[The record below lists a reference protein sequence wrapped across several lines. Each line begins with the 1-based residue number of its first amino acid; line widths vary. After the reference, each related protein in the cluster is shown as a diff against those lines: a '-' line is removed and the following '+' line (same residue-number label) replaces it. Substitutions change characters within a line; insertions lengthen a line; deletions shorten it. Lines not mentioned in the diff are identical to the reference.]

1 MHIYIHTHT
10 HNHTHTHTHT
20 HAHTYIHTYI
30 YLLHT
35 QTHTCLYIYVNVYQ
49 GVCVCVYCLPFPLP
63 LLLRNGKSALPEWQF
78 RTSVRTSGMAIPHKC
93 LHCRRAS
100 PHILQSAQM
109 PGQLV
114 RNVPFR
120 TTFYCGMAAR
130 ARRHTHINVCQCVIL
145 RRTRFSISVVMFGIV
160 MRADMLRHSMCV
172 NVCQHFVLTR
182 IILAKIMCYFDTHI
196 ITYFF

>member
-1 MHIYIHTHT
+1 MSVYI
-10 HNHTHTHTHT
+10 
-20 HAHTYIHTYI
+20 
-30 YLLHT
+30 
-35 QTHTCLYIYVNVYQ
+35 CKCVS
-49 GVCVCVYCLPFPLP
+49 GCVCVCILPAFPLAP
-63 LLLRNGKSALPEWQF
+63 ATAKWQ
-78 RTSVRTSGMAIPHKC
+78 VRTSGMAIPHKC